1 MQLTGGEAVVKCL
14 EREGVELAFG
24 MVGHGN
30 LAILDA
36 LIDSEIRFISVP
48 HEQIATHAADAYFRV
63 THKPAV
69 VMTTVGPGATNTMTG
84 LADALLDSSAMIV
97 LCGGIPSFYSG
108 TDALQ
113 ELGTHHDDEQF
124 EIFKPV
130 SKRVWKVTH
139 AKQLPHVISRAFNY
153 ALSGN
158 PGPVVVH
165 VPLDFY
171 SQKLE
176 YSLNQVGEKRV
187 TSSRILADP
196 AELSRALK
204 LLTEAERPLIYA
216 GNGVILSEASAE
228 LTQFAEHLQIPV
240 ATTMAGQ
247 GAISGEHP
255 LAAGFTGTVGTP
267 TANRLAQEADV
278 ILAIGTRMPEMDTN
292 SWKTKHFFKIP
303 PAKLI
308 HIDLNPHEIGKMF
321 PVEVGVV
328 GDARAVLKQLL
339 DLAQDVD
346 ATSSAKTWTQGMQDQ
361 RNGWWTELKASQQ
374 SDEVPISVG
383 RLLGDIQS
391 VLPPNGIFISGVG
404 VRHAVGQHFRFTN
417 PMTHI
422 VGSGFG
428 TMGQE
433 VPAALG
439 AKLGKPDVPVVAAVG
454 DGAFRSTMQ
463 TLLPAVEYGVNAV
476 WIVQN
481 NYSFNVIS
489 LYQKRHWE
497 RLIGT
502 EFIKE
507 DENKL
512 YNPDFAAMAHAFGA
526 GGRRVENPDD
536 LKPALEEAIAA
547 NKPYVLD
554 VIMTQQPRIRA
565 SGYWVVNDIISP
577 GWSGEPV

>member
-1 MQLTGGEAVVKCL
+1 MQLTGGAAVVKCL
-14 EREGVELAFG
+14 ENQGIEVAFG

-36 LIDSEIRFISVP
+36 LLDSHIKFISVP

-69 VMTTVGPGATNTMTG
+69 VLTTVGPGATNTMTG
-84 LADALLDSSAMIV
+84 LADALLDSSAMVVI
-97 LCGGIPSFYSG
+97 CGGVPSFYSG

-130 SKRVWKVTH
+130 SKRVWKVAH
-139 AKQLPHVISRAFNY
+139 ARQLPHVIARAFNY
-153 ALSGN
+153 ALTGN

-171 SQKLE
+171 SQRLDYDVK
-176 YSLNQVGEKRV
+176 SVGAHRI
-187 TSSRILADP
+187 TSSRVLADP
-196 AELSRALK
+196 QEVARALN
-204 LLTEAERPLIYA
+204 LLLEARQPLIFV
-216 GNGVILSEASAE
+216 GNGVLLSEATAA
-228 LTQFAEHLQIPV
+228 LTQLAERLQIPV
-240 ATTMAGQ
+240 ATTMSGQ
-247 GAISGEHP
+247 GAIRGDHP

-267 TANRLAQEADV
+267 TANRLAQAADV
-278 ILAIGTRMPEMDTN
+278 IMAIGTRMPEMDTN
-292 SWKTKHFFKIP
+292 SWKAAHFFAIP

-308 HIDLNPHEIGKMF
+308 HIDINPHEIGKMF

-328 GDARAVLKQLL
+328 GDAHAVLNQLL
-339 DLAQDVD
+339 AAAEEVP
-346 ATSSAKTWTQGMQDQ
+346 TTRPSAWVREMQQQRDQ
-361 RNGWWTELKASQQ
+361 WRAELEASQQ

-383 RLLGDIQS
+383 RLLGDIRQ
-391 VLPPNGIFISGVG
+391 VLPAEGIFISGVG
-404 VRHAVGQHFRFTN
+404 VRHAVGQHFQFIL

-422 VGSGFG
+422 VGSGYG

-439 AKLGKPDVPVVAAVG
+439 AKLGRPDVPVVAAVG

-463 TLLPAVEYGVNAV
+463 TLLPAVEYGINAV
-476 WIVQN
+476 WVVQN

-512 YNPDFAAMAHAFGA
+512 YNPDFAALAQAFGA
-526 GGRRVENPDD
+526 GGLRVEQPSD
-536 LKPALEEAIAA
+536 LRPALEEAIQAD
-547 NKPYVLD
+547 KPYVLD

-577 GWSGEPV
+577 NWSGDPV